1 VLLVIFGAGASYDSV
16 PHLPPPANP
25 TDAIQHRADL
35 GREDRPPLANQL
47 FENRPEFVRAMEQFK
62 ACLPLIPQLRKPGIA
77 VEQEL
82 ARVQEQAEVFPT
94 VHRELAA
101 IRYYLHLALWQ
112 CQRRW
117 HNRHQGITNY
127 ATLLREIERWRFKSK
142 EQVCY
147 VTFNYDTMLEEA
159 MWPVLGFEIRDLSGY
174 TSLENYSL
182 IKLHGSVNW
191 GRELD
196 GIGNPGNYD
205 CPRLIAE
212 AADLKMS
219 GRYRLVGGNY
229 PMLRDGLLL
238 VTPALAIPVDKKD
251 EFSCPDTH
259 VKALAELLPN
269 VTKTLVIG
277 WRATETKFLQM
288 LNSRLTGLGKP
299 IDVMIVSDGVNGA
312 GETFRNLMQAGLH
325 CSRQRKIEKGF
336 TGLIHQLG
344 LLEAFL
350 RY

>member
-1 VLLVIFGAGASYDSV
+1 
-16 PHLPPPANP
+16 
-25 TDAIQHRADL
+25 
-35 GREDRPPLANQL
+35 
-47 FENRPEFVRAMEQFK
+47 
-62 ACLPLIPQLRKPGIA
+62 
-77 VEQEL
+77 
-82 ARVQEQAEVFPT
+82 

-117 HNRHQGITNY
+117 YSRHRGITNY
-127 ATLLREIERWRFKSK
+127 ATLLREIERWRFESK

-147 VTFNYDTMLEEA
+147 VTFNYDTMVEDA
-159 MWPVLGFEIRDLSGY
+159 MWQVLGFEIRDLSGY
-174 TSLENYSL
+174 ASLKNYSL

-196 GIGNPGNYD
+196 GIENPGNYD
-205 CPRLIAE
+205 CLRLIAE
-212 AADLKMS
+212 AADLKVS
-219 GRYRLVGGNY
+219 GRYRLVGDY
-229 PMLRDGLLL
+229 PMLRDGPLL

-259 VKALAELLPN
+259 VKALAGLLPN

-299 IDVMIVSDGVNGA
+299 LDLMIVSGDLKGA
-312 GETFRNLMQAGLH
+312 DETFRNLMRVGLR
-325 CSRQRKIEKGF
+325 CSRQTRIKNGF
-336 TGLIHQLG
+336 TGLVHEVG

-350 RY
+350 RDLNTRSNPNV